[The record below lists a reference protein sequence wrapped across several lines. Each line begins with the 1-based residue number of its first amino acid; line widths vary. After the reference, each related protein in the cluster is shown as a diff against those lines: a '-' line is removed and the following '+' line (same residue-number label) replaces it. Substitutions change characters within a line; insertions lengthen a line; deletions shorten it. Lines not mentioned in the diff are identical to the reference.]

1 MVRGAATPGAT
12 TPLWLGHQFH
22 KETTLSEMA
31 AFAHDKRN
39 QAIADMRA
47 ILNRAADE
55 KRDLTPEEQEQM
67 DRADADVQLWQ
78 ERTAQALKTEQY
90 AKDAAEFRG
99 IENRIE
105 TAVVPEQK
113 LTEPDHFVRGWQ
125 AVKAGGFYAFEPD
138 GREYVKRAMQTAGGS
153 AIDESFSTQLT
164 VYLREE
170 SPMFGAP
177 ITILNTPR
185 GENFTWPRLTADQA
199 MGGTITAEA
208 GGIVEARPDPVERD
222 LLQPS
227 STASRPCGP
236 RNSMRTTSSGSRA
249 SSLAVPLGNWRSTP
263 APTSRSAPA
272 PCSPTASYGATAGHT
287 ATGTAS
293 GQAGDT
299 FFSPT
304 DLLNLFSSVVSGYRN
319 RSSSAWMVSTTAGA
333 KMRIFKDSTGNFLWE
348 PSLVSGQPDRFYG
361 RPVIENP
368 AIVAVASRHQVG
380 PVWRHV
386 RVLHPHR
393 GWSARGIQPGLQ
405 VQH

>member
-138 GREYVKRAMQTAGGS
+138 GREYMKRVMQTAGGS

-208 GGIVEARPDPVERD
+208 GGIVELDPTLSSVTFSAFKYGITTLWNSELDEDNVIGLQSVIARGAARELSVDAGAHLTVGTGTV
-222 LLQPS
+222 QPN
-227 STASRPCGP
+227 GIV
-236 RNSMRTTSSGSRA
+236 N
-249 SSLAVPLGNWRSTP
+249 
-263 APTSRSAPA
+263 
-272 PCSPTASYGATAGHT
+272 GATAGHT

-304 DLLNLFSSVVSGYRN
+304 DLLNLFSSVIAGYRN
-319 RSSSAWMVSTTAGA
+319 RSSSAWMVSTTAASQDAHLQGLHGLLPVGA
-333 KMRIFKDSTGNFLWE
+333 
-348 PSLVSGQPDRFYG
+348 LVGE
-361 RPVIENP
+361 RP
-368 AIVAVASRHQVG
+368 G
-380 PVWRHV
+380 
-386 RVLHPHR
+386 
-393 GWSARGIQPGLQ
+393 
-405 VQH
+405 